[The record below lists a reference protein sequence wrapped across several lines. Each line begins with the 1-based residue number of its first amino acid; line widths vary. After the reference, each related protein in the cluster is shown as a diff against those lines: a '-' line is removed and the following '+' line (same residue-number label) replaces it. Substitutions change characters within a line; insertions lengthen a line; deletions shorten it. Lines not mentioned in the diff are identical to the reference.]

1 MIFGDEDRERILVYE
16 KKGSNVA
23 LKRMIPSIDDIKLE
37 ISKICKDSSIK
48 RVWVFGSYARNE
60 ADLDSDLDLIVD
72 LENAL
77 DIERFDSIHNV
88 KIDLMS
94 LSLFNRKMQS
104 DLRFNKRFVDR
115 VDRERILVYEKKER
129 K

>member
-1 MIFGDEDRERILVYE
+1 MKRI
-16 KKGSNVA
+16 
-23 LKRMIPSIDDIKLE
+23 IPSIDDIKLE
-37 ISKICKDSSIK
+37 LNEICKDSSIK

-60 ADLDSDLDLIVD
+60 ADSESDLDLLVD

-104 DLRFNKRFVDR
+104 DLRFNKSFVER
-115 VDRERILVYEKKER
+115 VLNERVLIYEKH
-129 K
+129 

>member
-1 MIFGDEDRERILVYE
+1 M
-16 KKGSNVA
+16 KKDV
-23 LKRMIPSIDDIKLE
+23 LTLE
-37 ISKICKDSSIK
+37 EIRTELQEICKDSSVSRI
-48 RVWVFGSYARNE
+48 WIFGSYARNE
-60 ADLDSDLDLIVD
+60 ADSESDLDLLVD

-104 DLRFNKRFVDR
+104 DLRFNKSFVER
-115 VDRERILVYEKKER
+115 VLNERILIYEKH
-129 K
+129 

>member
-1 MIFGDEDRERILVYE
+1 M
-16 KKGSNVA
+16 KKDV
-23 LKRMIPSIDDIKLE
+23 LTLE
-37 ISKICKDSSIK
+37 EIRSELQEICKDSSVRRI
-48 RVWVFGSYARNE
+48 WIFGSYARNE
-60 ADLDSDLDLIVD
+60 ADSESDLDLLVD

-104 DLRFNKRFVDR
+104 DLRFNKSFVER
-115 VDRERILVYEKKER
+115 VDKEKILVYEKI
-129 K
+129 

>member
-1 MIFGDEDRERILVYE
+1 M
-16 KKGSNVA
+16 
-23 LKRMIPSIDDIKLE
+23 KRTIPSIDDIKLE
-37 ISKICKDSSIK
+37 LNEICKDSSIK

-60 ADLDSDLDLIVD
+60 ADSESDLDLLVD

-88 KIDLMS
+88 KIDFMS

-104 DLRFNKRFVDR
+104 DLRFNKSFVER
-115 VDRERILVYEKKER
+115 VLNERVLIYEKH
-129 K
+129 

>member
-1 MIFGDEDRERILVYE
+1 M
-16 KKGSNVA
+16 
-23 LKRMIPSIDDIKLE
+23 KRTIPSIDDIKLE

-60 ADLDSDLDLIVD
+60 ADSESDLDLLVD

-77 DIERFDSIHNV
+77 DIERFDSIRDV

-104 DLRFNKRFVDR
+104 DLRFNKIFVER
-115 VDRERILVYEKKER
+115 VLNERVLIYEKH
-129 K
+129 

>member
-1 MIFGDEDRERILVYE
+1 M
-16 KKGSNVA
+16 KKDV
-23 LKRMIPSIDDIKLE
+23 LTLE
-37 ISKICKDSSIK
+37 EIRSELQEICKDSSVRRI
-48 RVWVFGSYARNE
+48 WIFGSYARNE
-60 ADLDSDLDLIVD
+60 ADSESDLDLLVD

-104 DLRFNKRFVDR
+104 DLRFNKSFVER
-115 VDRERILVYEKKER
+115 VLNERVLVYEKI
-129 K
+129 